1 MHPTRPRPN
10 DLHRTRLQSSSSI
23 YRDHHVK
30 LDELASRCGEW
41 LRGSGP
47 QSDIVMSR
55 RIRLARNLADFP
67 FIRRCN
73 EQDRAGISKS
83 IRGAMKKVS
92 DWKESLYIDVAGLP
106 DVDRQFL
113 VERQLISR

>member
-1 MHPTRPRPN
+1 MQP
-10 DLHRTRLQSSSSI
+10 
-23 YRDHHVK
+23 VK
-30 LDELASRCGEW
+30 ANSNLDELAKKCGEW

-47 QSDIVMSR
+47 QSDIVMSS

-92 DWKESLYIDVAGLP
+92 DWNESLYIDVAGLP

-113 VERQLISR
+113 VERQLISRELADGQGPRGALIDAA